1 MILPYPV
8 KIFDSV
14 QYQINNH
21 IWIYNTVYA
30 SWSPVNNSPCPGL
43 LTWYN
48 RVLIEDR
55 RSLPCVPS
63 RGGCGVPPVFT
74 SCYYSYSLLTKL
86 LRLALWQIDWLLALN
101 ISTMNIYW
109 LVLLLLIISQI
120 YYDET
125 PSSPYHTCR
134 ELLCFCFLFSFKNKH
149 NIHKWDKNNIYSIWQ
164 C

>member
-109 LVLLLLIISQI
+109 ALTAAPASDHKSDILWWDSLLPISHLQ
-120 YYDET
+120 ET
-125 PSSPYHTCR
+125 
-134 ELLCFCFLFSFKNKH
+134 FVFLFFVL
-149 NIHKWDKNNIYSIWQ
+149 I
-164 C
+164 

>member
-21 IWIYNTVYA
+21 IWIYNAVYA
-30 SWSPVNNSPCPGL
+30 SWSPVNNSPCPRL

-55 RSLPCVPS
+55 RNLH
-63 RGGCGVPPVFT
+63 VFT
-74 SCYYSYSLLTKL
+74 SCYYSYSLSYSDWPSDKLTGYWHL
-86 LRLALWQIDWLLALN
+86 ISPQW
-101 ISTMNIYW
+101 ISTEY
-109 LVLLLLIISQI
+109 LLLLLLLIISQI

-125 PSSPYHTCR
+125 PSPYHTIG